1 MIIQKTMK
9 VLKHVP
15 AAILAFLF
23 LFGGVNYFF
32 PMIPVVKITGNQ
44 FTFFNLLTSTGYMAV
59 VKIVEIVG
67 GILMIMPTKRAL
79 AVIIL
84 APVSVNILLFEVCI
98 VGTPGIGIVLIALI
112 ATVIYQEKQKFMT
125 LL

>member
-1 MIIQKTMK
+1 MITQKTMK
-9 VLKHVP
+9 VLKHIP

-32 PMIPVVKITGNQ
+32 PMIPAVKITGNQ

-112 ATVIYQEKQKFMT
+112 ATVIYQEKQKFMA

>member
-1 MIIQKTMK
+1 MK
-9 VLKHVP
+9 FLKHIP

-23 LFGGVNYFF
+23 LFGGANYFF

-44 FTFFNLLTSTGYMAV
+44 FTFFNLLTNTGYMAV
-59 VKIVEIVG
+59 VKIIEIVG

-112 ATVIYQEKQKFMT
+112 ATVIYQEKQKFMS

>member
-1 MIIQKTMK
+1 MK
-9 VLKHVP
+9 VLKHIP

-67 GILMIMPTKRAL
+67 GILMIIPIKRAL